1 MRTMR
6 HVGQVQAVF
15 SPALAEAVAA
25 HASGSRGDLPL
36 RLRPAPDADA
46 WIFARLTHQIPSYRG
61 VPIGERVRLVAADA
75 PADAV
80 IAADGRI
87 QPL

>member
-1 MRTMR
+1 
-6 HVGQVQAVF
+6 VQAVF

-25 HASGSRGDLPL
+25 HAAHSRGDVPL

-46 WIFARLTHQIPSYRG
+46 WIFMRLTHEIPSYRG
-61 VPIGERVRLVAADA
+61 VAIGKRVQLVAADA

-80 IAADGRI
+80 IAADGSI
-87 QPL
+87 VPLR

>member
-1 MRTMR
+1 MR

-25 HASGSRGDLPL
+25 HAAQAPGDAPL

-46 WIFARLTHQIPSYRG
+46 WIFARLTHDIPSYRG
-61 VPIGERVRLVAADA
+61 VAIGKRVQLVAADA

-80 IAADGRI
+80 IAADGKLE
-87 QPL
+87 PLR